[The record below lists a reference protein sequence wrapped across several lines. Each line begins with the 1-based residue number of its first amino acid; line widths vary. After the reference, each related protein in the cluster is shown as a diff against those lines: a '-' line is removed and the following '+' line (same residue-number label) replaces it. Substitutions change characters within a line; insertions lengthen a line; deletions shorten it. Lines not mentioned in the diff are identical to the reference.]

1 MEQGCEGGIF
11 MRCNHHPKRDLA
23 GIILLA
29 LGVLLLF
36 SLILP
41 NGFLRG
47 LLGCVLVV
55 IGFLLCRR
63 C

>member
-1 MEQGCEGGIF
+1 MC
-11 MRCNHHPKRDLA
+11 CNHHPKRDLA

-47 LLGCVLVV
+47 LLG
-55 IGFLLCRR
+55 
-63 C
+63 

>member
-1 MEQGCEGGIF
+1 MC
-11 MRCNHHPKRDLA
+11 CHHHPKRDLA
-23 GIILLA
+23 GIVVLG

-36 SLILP
+36 SLVLP

-47 LLGCVLVV
+47 LLGCVLIV
-55 IGFLLCRR
+55 IGFLLCCGR